1 MSSTWTYTLW
11 RGHSEDPSGGA
22 CAMDAVNWLV
32 HGKHGDQPAC
42 ACPVIGRYVIGL
54 NDAMPHDQRQRL
66 LPFLHRI
73 AGSRSPDHEQARAE
87 ILARGAVRVLTPLVL
102 DAEGLTAEAARLR
115 AMPAD
120 CTMEEVKAAAWE
132 AKVAAA
138 WEAKVAAADMAAAWG
153 VKASAAYVAAV
164 YVAGAAAAAS
174 AAAAAAA
181 EVAGP
186 AVWDAALALL
196 DEALSAGPQGEPWS
210 AAQVDAGM
218 AAYRAAGG
226 KVMA

>member
-1 MSSTWTYTLW
+1 MSDNTWTYTLR
-11 RGHSEDPSGGA
+11 RGHSGDPGDGA

-32 HGKHGDQPAC
+32 HEKHGDKPEC

-54 NDAMPHDQRQRL
+54 NDTMPDGQRQRL

-73 AGSRSPDHEQARAE
+73 AGSRSPAQEQVRAE
-87 ILARGAVRVLTPLVL
+87 ILARGAVRVLTPLAL

-115 AMPAD
+115 ALPAD
-120 CTMEEVKAAAWE
+120 CTMKEAAL
-132 AKVAAA
+132 
-138 WEAKVAAADMAAAWG
+138 
-153 VKASAAYVAAV
+153 
-164 YVAGAAAAAS
+164 AAAAAAEKTAAARKAQAAAERAAQ
-174 AAAAAAA
+174 AAAAAQAVQKAKATQEVAALAAWAA

-186 AVWDAALALL
+186 AAWDAALALL

-210 AAQVDAGM
+210 AVQVDAGM

-226 KVMA
+226 RVTA